1 MPSSCMTSIDVGR
14 DLADHTGG
22 LGGDH
27 VTGVDR
33 GAVLHAGADQRRVA
47 LDQRHGLALH
57 VGAHQRAVGVVVLE
71 ERDQGGRDRHH
82 LARRDVHVVDLVA
95 PGCRRS
101 RRHAVRTSTR
111 SSANVLSSRQ
121 QRVGLRDDEAVLLVG
136 GEVVDLVGDLALL
149 DLAVRRLDE
158 AERVDP
164 PERRE
169 RADQADVRALRRLDR
184 AHPAVVRRVDVA
196 DLEAGAVTGE
206 TTGAE
211 RGEPALVRQARR
223 SGWSGP

>member
-1 MPSSCMTSIDVGR
+1 MHDLDRVGG
-14 DLADHTGG
+14 DLLDDAG
-22 LGGDH
+22 LGGDDH

-33 GAVLHAGADQRRVA
+33 GAELHAGADQRRVA

-82 LARRDVHVVDLVA
+82 LARRDVHVVDLV
-95 PGCRRS
+95 GRD
-101 RRHAVRTSTR
+101 HVDLAVALADQHPLLGEPVVVGQR
-111 SSANVLSSRQ
+111 
-121 QRVGLRDDEAVLLVG
+121 RVGLRDDEAVLLVG
-136 GEVVDLVGDLALL
+136 GEVVDLVGDLALH

-164 PERRE
+164 AERRE
-169 RADQADVRALRRLDR
+169 RADQADVRALRGLDR
-184 AHPAVVRRVDVA
+184 AHAAVVRRVDVA
-196 DLEAGAVTGE
+196 DLEAGAVAGE